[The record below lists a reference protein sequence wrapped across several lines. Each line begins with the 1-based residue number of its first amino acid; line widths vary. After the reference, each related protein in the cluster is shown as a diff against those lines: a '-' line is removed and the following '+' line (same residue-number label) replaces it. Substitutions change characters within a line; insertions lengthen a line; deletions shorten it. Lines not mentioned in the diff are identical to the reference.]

1 MMVKRAAA
9 CAESDDATT
18 TVTLLQPLLDS
29 DGLDPGVRS
38 AVEDNLAWAYLL
50 LDDAA
55 LIERAL
61 PLLANARAVQPWQ
74 TSFAVAEACVL
85 GPVRS
90 GGGRRGHRNPVSR
103 CRKVPGRDRCASTS
117 PRTKIPKSL
126 KKFRKPHSFR
136 VRM

>member
-50 LDDAA
+50 LDDPA

-61 PLLANARAVQPWQ
+61 PLLANARAVQP
-74 TSFAVAEACVL
+74 
-85 GPVRS
+85 
-90 GGGRRGHRNPVSR
+90 
-103 CRKVPGRDRCASTS
+103 
-117 PRTKIPKSL
+117 
-126 KKFRKPHSFR
+126 
-136 VRM
+136 